1 MPLLLNKILP
11 KRRLVKY
18 YKKNTEILSNYIQ
31 IGYLWRAKNIN
42 KTKKPGF
49 MKLSHLAETLI
60 GSEIIKLAGE
70 IKEKMAKGDKI
81 YNFTIGDF
89 DPKVF
94 PIPVEFEQEIIA
106 AYKEHYTNY
115 PPADG
120 IPELRKAVGGFIA
133 EREGLDYDPA
143 KEIVISCGGRPI
155 IYATY
160 RTIVDRG
167 EKVIYATPSWNN
179 NHYTHFLEAEHVV
192 LETTPE
198 NDFMPT
204 AAELKPLLKGA
215 TLLAL
220 CSPQNPTGTTFGKK
234 QLEEICDLVIAENK
248 SRGADEKPLYI
259 MYDQMYWVLTFGE
272 THHYNPVSLRP
283 ELRDYTIF
291 IDGMS
296 KAFAATGVRVGWALG
311 PAHVIG
317 KMKSILSHVGAW
329 SPMAEQKA
337 AARYLVQKEN
347 VDKYLQHFK
356 AEVEERLVK
365 IYEGFANLKKDGHAV
380 DCIAPQ
386 AAIYLTIKLDLHGKT
401 TADGKVLDTQAAVTS
416 YILDEAKLAVVP
428 FYAFGAAKDS
438 PWYRLSVGTCVK
450 EEIPAMLKQL
460 KVALEKLK

>member
-1 MPLLLNKILP
+1 
-11 KRRLVKY
+11 
-18 YKKNTEILSNYIQ
+18 
-31 IGYLWRAKNIN
+31 
-42 KTKKPGF
+42 

-70 IKEKMAKGDKI
+70 IKEKQAKGEKI

-94 PIPVEFEQEIIA
+94 PIPLEFENEICQ
-106 AYKEHYTNY
+106 AYRDKYTNY

-120 IPELRKAVGGFIA
+120 ILELRKAVGQFIS
-133 EREGLDYDPA
+133 EREGLDYDPLS
-143 KEIVISCGGRPI
+143 EIVISCGGRPI

-179 NHYTHFLEAEHVV
+179 NHYTHFLEGEHVV
-192 LETTPE
+192 LETKVE

-220 CSPQNPTGTTFGKK
+220 CSPQNPTGTTFAKK
-234 QLEEICDLVIAENK
+234 QLEEICDMVLEENK
-248 SRGADEKPLYI
+248 SRSAGEKPLYVLF
-259 MYDQMYWVLTFGE
+259 DQMYWVLTFGD
-272 THHYNPVSLRP
+272 TQHYNPVSLRP
-283 ELRDYTIF
+283 EMKDYTIF

-296 KAFAATGVRVGWALG
+296 KAFAGTGVRVGWALG
-311 PAHVIG
+311 PKHVMS

-337 AARYLVQKEN
+337 AAKYLVQKEN
-347 VDKYLQHFK
+347 VDKYLALFK
-356 AEVEERLVK
+356 GEVEERLVK
-365 IYEGFANLKKDGHAV
+365 IYEGFDALKKAGHAV
-380 DCIAPQ
+380 DAIAPQ
-386 AAIYLTIKLDLHGKT
+386 AAIYLTIKLDLKGKT
-401 TADGKVLDTQAAVTS
+401 TADGKVLEDQGAVTS

-428 FYAFGAAKDS
+428 FYAFGSDRTS

-450 EEIPAMLKQL
+450 EEIPAMLSAL
-460 KVALEKLK
+460 KAALEKLK